1 MPRCSST
8 PARAAAKHKQRPGN
22 GRRTVAVAFGNVRS
36 SPCLPHGSQ
45 TTVLQAH
52 GEVGLPLPPTL
63 LPRHA
68 SSGTD
73 TDNGPLPQGT
83 TRRPSDLSH
92 NDLAS
97 ESGSSSIPSQAACRR
112 LERPPHTIK
121 DGERENRLFMLTA
134 TAGIPQAVPGTTNT
148 QKPFPPPRRSSP
160 NAGTAG
166 RRP

>member
-8 PARAAAKHKQRPGN
+8 TATAAAKHKQRPGN
-22 GRRTVAVAFGNVRS
+22 GRRTVAVTFGNVRS
-36 SPCLPHGSQ
+36 SPCQPHGSQ

-52 GEVGLPLPPTL
+52 GEVGHPLPPTL

-92 NDLAS
+92 DDLAS
-97 ESGSSSIPSQAACRR
+97 ESGSSRIHHRR
-112 LERPPHTIK
+112 PVGAWNDLRTLSRIE
-121 DGERENRLFMLTA
+121 GRENRLCMLTA
-134 TAGIPQAVPGTTNT
+134 TAGTPQAVPGTTWHPRASSAHT
-148 QKPFPPPRRSSP
+148 RSPFLPQTLLS
-160 NAGTAG
+160 
-166 RRP
+166 